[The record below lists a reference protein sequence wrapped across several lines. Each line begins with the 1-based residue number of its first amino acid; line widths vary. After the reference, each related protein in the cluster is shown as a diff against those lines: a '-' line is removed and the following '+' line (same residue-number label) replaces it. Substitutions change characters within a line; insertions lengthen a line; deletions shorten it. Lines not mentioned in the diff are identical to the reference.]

1 MYLDILC
8 ITVPMFR
15 TAQLGKKKM
24 LKHLHLFT
32 SEINESKHDS
42 SLLNF

>member
-15 TAQLGKKKM
+15 TAQLGKKKNV
-24 LKHLHLFT
+24 KTFT
-32 SEINESKHDS
+32 SLYK
-42 SLLNF
+42 